1 MALAKEQPRLTSGDV
16 MAPILDVIGALVVGL
31 DTEGRIVLFN
41 RACEV
46 LTGYT
51 YEEVKDK
58 PFFDVF
64 LPPEDVAG
72 VQAVFA
78 ALVAGDFPND
88 HTNRWRTKCGDE
100 RLITWSNTV
109 ILGAGGAVELVIGT
123 GIDMT
128 SKAVAEQKVQDLRDQ
143 LLRVTRLN
151 ELGQMVSA
159 LAHEVNQPLAAVMNY
174 VQAGRRLLQTRPDS
188 SHDSV
193 LELMAKAVA
202 QVERASAII
211 RGLRKFAEKSEPR
224 RIPEDIN
231 RVVSEA
237 SELALIGVGW
247 LGIRATLRLEPD
259 LPQVTIDKVQ
269 IQQVIL
275 NLVRNAVEALEE
287 VERRE
292 LVISTAR
299 DGDAVEVAVQD
310 SGPGLPAAVAERL
323 FEPFVTTKPDGI
335 GIGLPISQTIAAA
348 HGGRLWAVA
357 NTLGGTTFRFTLP
370 LATGRPP
377 GRPEPERRADG
388 V

>member
-51 YEEVKDK
+51 YEEVKDN

-269 IQQVIL
+269 I
-275 NLVRNAVEALEE
+275 
-287 VERRE
+287 
-292 LVISTAR
+292 
-299 DGDAVEVAVQD
+299 
-310 SGPGLPAAVAERL
+310 
-323 FEPFVTTKPDGI
+323 
-335 GIGLPISQTIAAA
+335 
-348 HGGRLWAVA
+348 
-357 NTLGGTTFRFTLP
+357 
-370 LATGRPP
+370 
-377 GRPEPERRADG
+377 
-388 V
+388 